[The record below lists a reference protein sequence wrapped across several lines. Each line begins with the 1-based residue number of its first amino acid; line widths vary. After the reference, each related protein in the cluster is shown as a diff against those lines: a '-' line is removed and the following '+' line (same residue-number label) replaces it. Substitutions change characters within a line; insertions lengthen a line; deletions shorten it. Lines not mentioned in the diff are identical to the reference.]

1 MVQHYLA
8 RPTTAYASYVLLLF
22 LIFSNFCQTNLN
34 IYRTDLRE
42 IFRVGRTVAVDDQS
56 EISFFRSLKGG
67 CHGNTA
73 TNLGVIHTL
82 GSGDIQQMALTYG
95 KSSSA

>member
-1 MVQHYLA
+1 VVQHYSA
-8 RPTTAYASYVLLLF
+8 HPATAHAIYVLLVF

-56 EISFFRSLKGG
+56 EISFFDLSRDV
-67 CHGNTA
+67 A
-73 TNLGVIHTL
+73 TGTRQPIFGVIHT
-82 GSGDIQQMALTYG
+82 TRFR
-95 KSSSA
+95 